1 MAYATVDE
9 NTLYVHGGVTL
20 PPPGGGGT
28 SNDTSQFFSLDL
40 TQNWDTSN
48 PPWKELTPS
57 PHPTRISRHS
67 MTVSPNRQTLT
78 IWSTYPNTAANYSIS
93 TASWTPVPLTPGL
106 LVFEIG
112 LHAASDPTTGAV
124 YIPGANILS
133 DKMMAKLSFL
143 TGMSTMIDLPP
154 AIVTARDAYSFAWCQ
169 PRKSFILFMGSN
181 ATSTSFFEYKTATN
195 KWTLLVCSSS
205 KGLDAL

>member
-1 MAYATVDE
+1 
-9 NTLYVHGGVTL
+9 
-20 PPPGGGGT
+20 
-28 SNDTSQFFSLDL
+28 
-40 TQNWDTSN
+40 
-48 PPWKELTPS
+48 
-57 PHPTRISRHS
+57 